1 MTDAPGLSRAMM
13 SAWWEDEHW
22 RALWAKSGTTLEQ
35 IISDCIQRQPKS
47 FTKGRNVKR
56 HLKAVDTDSG
66 EIVAYSRYIVPE
78 SHVDFWL
85 EAQIPEPSPEEDA
98 EYERKFDEVTDDGRI
113 RGMDYDF
120 ASEFGNP
127 LEEVEG
133 RILEGIGPCFVVD
146 YMATHPAH
154 KGRGVASMMLKE
166 ALKRVDEASLTS
178 IVMASP
184 AGQKLLQVVWATVMA
199 QGSSYLI
206 SLGLKPAIVSLV
218 WLAGPVCGTILQPY
232 IGYKSDF
239 CTHRWGRRRP
249 FMIYGTCF
257 TIVCINA
264 LSWTSEVVRLIWDI
278 LGVSDHGVGAKFVI
292 QVLAI
297 AEVWALNV
305 AIQPVQASIR
315 ALIVDSCPG
324 AQAAIANS
332 YASIAV
338 IIGSAIGYGCA
349 FIEMPNGPA
358 WLTNPQFKSLCFIA
372 SISLGATVAITSLMI
387 EEKAVDIDCLGKSD
401 DFQILSE
408 KMGPTS
414 TRFYN
419 GLRQQSIRHATLA
432 MLVFS
437 MVALATNLS
446 LPYLV
451 TDADFS
457 TTEPEWQKDEG
468 SAAVKSGIFVALK
481 QKIGNLR
488 KLGRVWMI
496 SHIITAIAL
505 LGMTIGDGFMTS
517 VSFVSLLGISWTF
530 TQWAPFAM
538 LSAEIAASSIPES
551 KESENDMEDQC
562 DSADSGG
569 DLKPRA
575 GITMAIHNI
584 AIAMP
589 QMLSAVIGALIYWLC
604 RQSNLGD
611 TEAMRWVLRMGIVAG
626 GSAAWFA
633 RKL

>member
-1 MTDAPGLSRAMM
+1 MPHHYEQVRTSTEGVRG
-13 SAWWEDEHW
+13 WREDEELPI
-22 RALWAKSGTTLEQ
+22 RSKIYLFCLT
-35 IISDCIQRQPKS
+35 IS
-47 FTKGRNVKR
+47 
-56 HLKAVDTDSG
+56 
-66 EIVAYSRYIVPE
+66 
-78 SHVDFWL
+78 
-85 EAQIPEPSPEEDA
+85 
-98 EYERKFDEVTDDGRI
+98 
-113 RGMDYDF
+113 
-120 ASEFGNP
+120 
-127 LEEVEG
+127 
-133 RILEGIGPCFVVD
+133 IG
-146 YMATHPAH
+146 
-154 KGRGVASMMLKE
+154 G
-166 ALKRVDEASLTS
+166 
-178 IVMASP
+178 
-184 AGQKLLQVVWATVMA
+184 LQVVWATVMA

-349 FIEMPNGPA
+349 FMEMPNGPA

-372 SISLGATVAITSLMI
+372 SISLGVTVAITSLMI
-387 EEKAVDIDCLGKSD
+387 EEKAVDIDCLGKSGIRKIWREIFKTIRTLPPTINRIMAVQFCAWLAWFPFLFNAVLYLSRLY

-562 DSADSGG
+562 DSPDSGG